1 MAQSD
6 PAVAKDPAMLRRAAA
21 SSFLG
26 SVIEYYDFFVYATCA
41 AVVFKDVF
49 FSQMSPLAG
58 TLASLATFAA
68 GYLARPLGGVV
79 FGHYGDRLGRKKML
93 VLTMSIMGIA
103 SALIGVLPTYATAG
117 AIAPILLVLLRVVQG
132 VALGGEWGGAVLMS
146 AEHADSRRGF
156 WASFTNAGAPTGTL
170 TSTVVITSTIAIVGN
185 EAFVEWGWRL
195 PFLFSLLL
203 LVLGLVVRAKVDE
216 SPEFV
221 AATTERTPNEGIP
234 LLRVLKDQPK
244 TLLLSAGV
252 GLGAFVF
259 QGALTTYAIAYGV
272 QSGVPR
278 QEILN
283 ALTISSFLSIFG
295 IIGWSALSDK
305 VGRLPMV
312 IAGSVGIIG
321 WGFALFPL
329 IGSKS
334 FPLIVLAMVVGQAIV
349 HPMVYGPLAG
359 LYTEL
364 FSTEYRYTGASL
376 GYQLA
381 GIGAG
386 ISPVLFAEIMRS
398 NGGTSTLGLSAVI
411 ALTSLV
417 SIACIAKLGET
428 KNRRLSR
435 VGADGDAATPA
446 AVDAPATGV
455 A

>member
-1 MAQSD
+1 MDQSH
-6 PAVAKDPAMLRRAAA
+6 PEAAKDPTMLKRAAA

-26 SVIEYYDFFVYATCA
+26 SVIEYFDFFVYATCA

-49 FSQMSPLAG
+49 FSNMAPLVG

-68 GYLARPLGGVV
+68 GYLARPLGGIV
-79 FGHYGDRLGRKKML
+79 FGHFGDRLGRKKML
-93 VLTMSIMGIA
+93 VMTMSIMGIA

-117 AIAPILLVLLRVVQG
+117 VIAPILLVLLRVVQG
-132 VALGGEWGGAVLMS
+132 IALGGEWGGAVLMS

-170 TSTVVITSTIAIVGN
+170 TSTIVITSTIAIVGN
-185 EAFVEWGWRL
+185 DAFVEWGWRL

-203 LVLGLVVRAKVDE
+203 LVIGLVVRAKVDE

-221 AATTERTPNEGIP
+221 AARERTPTAGVP
-234 LLRVLKDQPK
+234 LLRVFKDQPK
-244 TLLLSAGV
+244 TLLLSVGV

-259 QGALTTYAIAYGV
+259 QGALTTYSIAFGV

-305 VGRLPMV
+305 IGRLPMV
-312 IAGSVGIIG
+312 VAGSVGIIA

-381 GIGAG
+381 GLGAG

-398 NGGTSTLGLSAVI
+398 NGGTSTVALSVVIAVTSGLSIV
-411 ALTSLV
+411 
-417 SIACIAKLGET
+417 CIAKLGET
-428 KNRRLSR
+428 KNRRLSK
-435 VGADGDAATPA
+435 VGADEVVAPDSRPAGAPA
-446 AVDAPATGV
+446 AGV

>member
-1 MAQSD
+1 MDQSH
-6 PAVAKDPAMLRRAAA
+6 PEAAKDPAMLKRAAA

-26 SVIEYYDFFVYATCA
+26 SVIEYFDFFVYATCA

-49 FSQMSPLAG
+49 FSNMSPLAG

-68 GYLARPLGGVV
+68 GYLARPFGGVI
-79 FGHYGDRLGRKKML
+79 FGHYGDRLGRKRML

-132 VALGGEWGGAVLMS
+132 IALGGEWGGAVLMS

-170 TSTVVITSTIAIVGN
+170 TSTIVITSTIAIVGN
-185 EAFVEWGWRL
+185 DAFVEWGWRL

-203 LVLGLVVRAKVDE
+203 LVVGLVVRAKVDE

-221 AATTERTPNEGIP
+221 AATDRTPDAGIP
-234 LLRVLKDQPK
+234 LLRLLKAQPK
-244 TLLLSAGV
+244 VLFLSVGV

-259 QGALTTYAIAYGV
+259 QGALTTYSIAYGV

-295 IIGWSALSDK
+295 IIGWSALSDR

-312 IAGSVGIIG
+312 IAGSIGIIV

-386 ISPVLFAEIMRS
+386 VSPVLFAEIMRS

-411 ALTSLV
+411 ALTAVL

-428 KNRRLSR
+428 KNRSLSR
-435 VGADGDAATPA
+435 VATDGAGTPPVAADEST
-446 AVDAPATGV
+446 VGV

>member
-1 MAQSD
+1 
-6 PAVAKDPAMLRRAAA
+6 MLKRAAA

-26 SVIEYYDFFVYATCA
+26 SVIEYFDFFVYATCA

-49 FSQMSPLAG
+49 FSDMSPLAG

-68 GYLARPLGGVV
+68 GYLARPLGGII

-93 VLTMSIMGIA
+93 VLTMSLMGIT
-103 SALIGVLPTYATAG
+103 SALIGVLPTYSTAG
-117 AIAPILLVLLRVVQG
+117 VLAPILLVLLRVVQG

-146 AEHADSRRGF
+146 AEHAGSRRGF

-170 TSTVVITSTIAIVGN
+170 ISTLVITSTIAIVGN
-185 EAFVEWGWRL
+185 DAFVEWGWRL

-221 AATTERTPNEGIP
+221 AAGERTADTGIP
-234 LLRVLKDQPK
+234 LLRVLKDQPR
-244 TLLLSAGV
+244 TLLLSIGV

-259 QGALTTYAIAYGV
+259 QGALTTYSIAYGV

-278 QEILN
+278 QEILD

-305 VGRLPMV
+305 IGRLPMV
-312 IAGSVGIIG
+312 IVGSVGIIG

-334 FPLIVLAMVVGQAIV
+334 FPLIVLAMVVGQAII

-376 GYQLA
+376 GYQIA

-398 NGGTSTLGLSAVI
+398 NGGTSTVALSVVI
-411 ALTSLV
+411 AATAGL
-417 SIACIAKLGET
+417 SIACIAMLGET
-428 KNRRLSR
+428 KNRRLSK
-435 VGADGDAATPA
+435 VG
-446 AVDAPATGV
+446 VDMVAAPAPAPAGAHRTG
-455 A
+455 AA

>member
-1 MAQSD
+1 
-6 PAVAKDPAMLRRAAA
+6 MLKRAAA

-26 SVIEYYDFFVYATCA
+26 SVIEYFDFFVYATCA

-49 FSQMSPLAG
+49 FSNMSPLAG

-68 GYLARPLGGVV
+68 GYLARPFGGVI
-79 FGHYGDRLGRKKML
+79 FGHYGDRLGRKRML

-132 VALGGEWGGAVLMS
+132 IALGGEWGGAVLMS

-156 WASFTNAGAPTGTL
+156 WASFTSAGAPTGTL
-170 TSTVVITSTIAIVGN
+170 TSTIVITSTIAIVGN
-185 EAFVEWGWRL
+185 DAFVEWGWRL

-216 SPEFV
+216 SPEFL
-221 AATTERTPNEGIP
+221 AATDRAPDTGIP
-234 LLRVLKDQPK
+234 LLRLLKAQPK
-244 TLLLSAGV
+244 VLFLSVGV

-259 QGALTTYAIAYGV
+259 QGALTTYSIAYGV

-295 IIGWSALSDK
+295 IIGWSALSDRI
-305 VGRLPMV
+305 GRLPMV
-312 IAGSVGIIG
+312 IAGSIGIIC

-386 ISPVLFAEIMRS
+386 VSPVLFAEIMRS

-411 ALTSLV
+411 ALTAVL

-435 VGADGDAATPA
+435 VAVDGADTPPAATDA
-446 AVDAPATGV
+446 SAVV

>member
-1 MAQSD
+1 MAQTD
-6 PAVAKDPAMLRRAAA
+6 PEVAKDPAMLRRAAA

-49 FSQMSPLAG
+49 FSNMSPLAG

-103 SALIGVLPTYATAG
+103 SALIGVLPTYSTAG
-117 AIAPILLVLLRVVQG
+117 VIAPILLVLLRVVQG
-132 VALGGEWGGAVLMS
+132 IALGGEWGGAVLMS

-221 AATTERTPNEGIP
+221 AASERAPDTGIP
-234 LLRVLKDQPK
+234 LLRVLKEQPK

-334 FPLIVLAMVVGQAIV
+334 FPLIVLAMVVGQAII

-411 ALTSLV
+411 ALTAVL
-417 SIACIAKLGET
+417 SIVCIAKLGET

-435 VGADGDAATPA
+435 IDADGDATQPVA
-446 AVDAPATGV
+446 ADAPATGV

>member
-1 MAQSD
+1 MDQSY
-6 PAVAKDPAMLRRAAA
+6 PEAAKDPAMLKRAAA

-26 SVIEYYDFFVYATCA
+26 SVIEYFDFFVYATCA

-49 FSQMSPLAG
+49 FSNMSPLAG

-68 GYLARPLGGVV
+68 GYLARPFGGVI
-79 FGHYGDRLGRKKML
+79 FGHYGDRLGRKRML

-132 VALGGEWGGAVLMS
+132 IALGGEWGGAVLMS

-170 TSTVVITSTIAIVGN
+170 ISTVVITSTIAILGN
-185 EAFVEWGWRL
+185 DAFVEWGWRL

-216 SPEFV
+216 SPEFI
-221 AATTERTPNEGIP
+221 AATDRAPDTGIP
-234 LLRVLKDQPK
+234 LLRLLKAQPK
-244 TLLLSAGV
+244 VLFLSVGV

-259 QGALTTYAIAYGV
+259 QGALTTYSIAYGV

-305 VGRLPMV
+305 IGRRPMV
-312 IAGSVGIIG
+312 IAGSVGIIA

-386 ISPVLFAEIMRS
+386 VSPVLFAEIMRS

-411 ALTSLV
+411 ALTALV
-417 SIACIAKLGET
+417 SIACIIKLGET

-435 VGADGDAATPA
+435 VASDGADTQSVAADVSA
-446 AVDAPATGV
+446 AGV